1 MTFPFI
7 GAFLFTRI
15 NSHFY
20 PLPKSTIMAINLE
33 TLSPAE
39 LKTLIA
45 NAQSQM
51 QAAHANHVKE
61 VREKIERLLK
71 SNSLTLADVYPTRSI
86 KGAKGPK
93 SVVAPKYRNPANA
106 TQTWSG
112 RGKRPLWFV
121 QALKKRGTT
130 VDSLLIDGAP
140 KAAPATAVKR
150 SAAKKVVKTA
160 AKKAA

>member
-1 MTFPFI
+1 M
-7 GAFLFTRI
+7 
-15 NSHFY
+15 
-20 PLPKSTIMAINLE
+20 NLE
-33 TLSPAE
+33 MLSPAE
-39 LKTLIA
+39 LKALIA

-51 QAAHANHVKE
+51 QVAHANHVQD

-71 SNSLTLADVYPTRSI
+71 SSGLTLVEVYPTR
-86 KGAKGPK
+86 GAKGPK

-130 VDSLLIDGAP
+130 AESLLIEGAA
-140 KAAPATAVKR
+140 KAAPATAVKKG
-150 SAAKKVVKTA
+150 AAKKVAKTA

>member
-1 MTFPFI
+1 
-7 GAFLFTRI
+7 
-15 NSHFY
+15 
-20 PLPKSTIMAINLE
+20 MAINLE
-33 TLSPAE
+33 TLSPTE
-39 LKTLIA
+39 LKALIA

-71 SNSLTLADVYPTRSI
+71 SSGLTLADVYPARGG

-106 TQTWSG
+106 AQTWSG

-130 VDSLLIDGAP
+130 AESLLIEGAP
-140 KAAPATAVKR
+140 KAAPAKAARKGAARKVAKTAARK
-150 SAAKKVVKTA
+150 AAKKTA
-160 AKKAA
+160 